1 MSDLENNKEQ
11 TEEQTPAQP
20 EANEEEKVPFD
31 DTPSVI
37 LEYFEEEGTAG
48 QKPKVTEKL
57 RTFYKISKIDQELFE
72 IEEEKGDLPDVIKKL
87 KKDCASIENQISDNQ
102 KKVIDLNEEKDK
114 ISKDNAKTEERISKF
129 DAEKHGAKS
138 NKEYDDI
145 MKTIDLGMNEIEK
158 NEKRAKEISGEIKTS
173 IEANEELTAKLED
186 AKANLKEKE
195 ETLAEL
201 DESYKSEEEEM
212 TKNYTALLSTLDTD
226 DKNLYKRLKKMF
238 KGEVTAIVRKGNCTG
253 CYNSI
258 PPQKVIE
265 IATAEKVYTCE
276 SCGRILIPEDVVK
289 TMNAGE

>member
-1 MSDLENNKEQ
+1 MSDSENNNEQ
-11 TEEQTPAQP
+11 PQEKLQARGEETR
-20 EANEEEKVPFD
+20 EEKLPYD

-37 LEYFEEEGTAG
+37 LEYFEEAAG
-48 QKPKVTEKL
+48 DQKPKVTEKL
-57 RTFYKISKIDQELFE
+57 KTFYKLSKIDQELFE
-72 IEEEKGDLPDVIKKL
+72 IEEEKGDLPDVIKKM
-87 KKDCASIENQISDNQ
+87 KNDCTSIEKKISDNQ
-102 KKVIDLNEEKDK
+102 NKVIDLNSEKEK
-114 ISKDNAKTEERISKF
+114 LSKDNAKTEERISKF

-158 NEKRAKEISGEIKTS
+158 NEKRAKELTGEIKAS
-173 IEANEELTAKLED
+173 IDSNEELAAKLEEM
-186 AKANLKEKE
+186 KTNLKEKE
-195 ETLAEL
+195 ETLSEL
-201 DESYKSEEEEM
+201 DENYKSEEEEM
-212 TKNYTALLSTLDTD
+212 NKNYSALLSNLNGD

-276 SCGRILIPEDVVK
+276 SCGRILIPEDIVK